1 MEDTELDSSELGTHS
16 YWQKAYTKEIAN
28 FDDHGDTGDVW
39 FGEDS
44 ADRVIN
50 WICDS
55 GIEKDTAII
64 DLGCG
69 NGYTLT
75 ELAKEGFMNLLGVD
89 YCVEAIT
96 LAEKVSKTEF
106 PFIDYKLFDITKT
119 NVSSLGK
126 KFGLVH
132 DKGTYDAIS
141 LNPDNAKEH
150 RQKYIQQV
158 ADMVTEQG
166 LFVITSCNWTEEE
179 IINHFSE
186 KFNLKKVLPTPQF
199 KFGGKVGSV
208 VSSVV
213 FVKK

>member
-28 FDDHGDTGDVW
+28 FEDHGDPGDVW

-44 ADRVIN
+44 ADRVIT
-50 WICDS
+50 WICNC
-55 GIEKDTAII
+55 GIDRNTPIV

-75 ELAKEGFMNLLGVD
+75 QLASEGFTNLLGVD
-89 YCVEAIT
+89 YCIEAIT
-96 LAEKVSKTEF
+96 LAEKVSKAEF
-106 PFIDYKLFDITKT
+106 PFINYKLFDITKD
-119 NVSSLGK
+119 SIGALGS

-132 DKGTYDAIS
+132 DKGTYDAIG
-141 LNPDNAKEH
+141 LNPDNPKEH
-150 RQKYIQQV
+150 RQRYIDQV
-158 ADMVTEQG
+158 AEMISEKG

-179 IINHFSE
+179 IITHFSQDFDV
-186 KFNLKKVLPTPQF
+186 KTVIPTPQF